1 MNHFI
6 SKTLGIKDENIEF
19 QETIDEKV
27 IKGMKSLIY
36 YAKLSY
42 TPKRCINCGYD
53 NENFSIVKNGTKK
66 SRLTINKIS
75 ERPAY
80 LVLYKQRF
88 HCKLCDSYFTAES
101 RCVDRYC
108 FISNNTK
115 LAVINKSTQ
124 IRSEKSIAESCFVSA
139 TSVSRFIK
147 LAAKQIN
154 HNPMDSL
161 PIHIMMDEFKSVKNV
176 SGAMSF
182 IFADALTHRI
192 VDIVEDRR
200 LFSLKNYFL
209 RFPLKERKKVQTITI
224 DMYEP
229 YISLIKSMFPNAKII
244 IDRFHIVQ
252 LLNRALNI
260 ARVNVMNT
268 FRRTDP
274 PLYNKYKGYWKLLLS
289 PEENLEH
296 FEYKKARLFKELKT
310 EKGIVEFLLRM
321 NSVLAETYYL
331 VNNLRLSLRSNDS
344 ESFFNTLFNADTTI
358 VHPRLRSSI
367 TTLRKYDI
375 HINNTIDYPKLT
387 NGPLEGINNKIK
399 LIKRV
404 SFGYRNYSNF
414 KNRVILCSRLYSP
427 EAKKEIKQ
435 QIVVA

>member
-19 QETIDEKV
+19 QETVDEKV
-27 IKGMKSLIY
+27 IKGIRSLIY

-42 TPKRCINCGYD
+42 TPKRCVNCGF
-53 NENFSIVKNGTKK
+53 ENKNYSIVKNGTKK
-66 SRLTINKIS
+66 SRLVINKIS

-80 LVLYKQRF
+80 LILYKQRF
-88 HCKLCDSYFTAES
+88 HCKLCDAHFTAES
-101 RCVDRYC
+101 NCVEKYC

-115 LAVINKSTQ
+115 LAVIHKSTK
-124 IRSEKSIAESCFVSA
+124 IRSEKSIAESCFISA

-147 LAAKQIN
+147 QAAKEVN

-161 PIHIMMDEFKSVKNV
+161 PAHIMMDEFKSVKNV

-244 IDRFHIVQ
+244 VDRFHIIQ
-252 LLNRALNI
+252 LLNRALNM

-268 FRRTDP
+268 FRRTNP
-274 PLYNKYKGYWKLLLS
+274 PLYNKYKGYWKLLLT
-289 PEENLEH
+289 PEEKLEN
-296 FEYKKARLFKELKT
+296 FEYKKFRLFKELKT
-310 EKGIVEFLLRM
+310 EKGIVEYLLSM
-321 NSVLAETYYL
+321 NSELAETHSL
-331 VNNLRLSLRSNDS
+331 VNNLRHSLKNNDS
-344 ESFFNTLFNADTTI
+344 NSFFNTLFNTDTTT
-358 VHPRLRSSI
+358 VHHRLKSSI
-367 TTLRKYDI
+367 TTLRKYKSYID
-375 HINNTIDYPKLT
+375 NTIYYSNLT
-387 NGPLEGINNKIK
+387 NGPLEGTNNKIK

-404 SFGYRNYSNF
+404 SFGYRNYNNL
-414 KNRVILCSRLYSP
+414 KNRVLLCSRLYLP
-427 EAKKEIKQ
+427 ESKKEIKQ
-435 QIVVA
+435 HKVVA